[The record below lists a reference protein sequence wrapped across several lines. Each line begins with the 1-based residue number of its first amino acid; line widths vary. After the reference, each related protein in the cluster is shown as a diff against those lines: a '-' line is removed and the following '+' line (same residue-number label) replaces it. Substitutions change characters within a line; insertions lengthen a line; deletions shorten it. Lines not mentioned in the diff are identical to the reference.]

1 MSYLITYSS
10 KSGNCLYRSPKANS
24 EEIKIMTTNT
34 KALDVDK
41 SLVPLVLETA
51 SVIRKS
57 FDTFSVI
64 TKQGQYLLNEN
75 NEQVLEKRVWI
86 RGRGAG
92 FSIVICSEPS
102 CEISKDVDDDTDG
115 S

>member
-57 FDTFSVI
+57 FDTFSVYNVCI

-75 NEQVLEKRVWI
+75 NEQVLEKRVWM

-102 CEISKDVDDDTDG
+102 
-115 S
+115 